1 MKFLSVLP
9 FAFLVPQIL
18 ATTSTPIVQPTPV
31 PELSDITWKSDSTGF
46 DAAKVQPVNAST
58 YDWWYFD
65 AIQLSDDPA
74 QQASVVITF
83 YTAVP
88 SGFDFLQ
95 PYAAQGFTSLTLTD
109 VLIHWPNGTAESY
122 FFNAT
127 EARITTNTADNGV
140 HGAWIENPD
149 KISFMGS
156 PDMTTWQVELDS
168 EAWISGTVTLQ
179 SVSFFIYTTD
189 YTDLRCRLHL
199 HTSPVALL
207 PAVRTCKLHRTLA
220 GQMQCQ
226 MRKPTYS

>member
-9 FAFLVPQIL
+9 FTFLVPQIL
-18 ATTSTPIVQPTPV
+18 AATSTTIVHPTPV

-65 AIQLSDDPA
+65 AIQVSDDPA
-74 QQASVVITF
+74 LQASVVITF

-109 VLIHWPNGTAESY
+109 VLIHWSNGTAESY

-127 EARITTNTADNGV
+127 EARIITNTADNAV

-156 PDMTTWQVELDS
+156 PDMTTWQVVLDS
-168 EAWISGTVTLQ
+168 AAWISGTVTLQ
-179 SVSFFIYTTD
+179 SVSFPIYTTD
-189 YTDLRCRLHL
+189 YTDLNLDCTSTPPLWSFCR
-199 HTSPVALL
+199 
-207 PAVRTCKLHRTLA
+207 R
-220 GQMQCQ
+220 
-226 MRKPTYS
+226 